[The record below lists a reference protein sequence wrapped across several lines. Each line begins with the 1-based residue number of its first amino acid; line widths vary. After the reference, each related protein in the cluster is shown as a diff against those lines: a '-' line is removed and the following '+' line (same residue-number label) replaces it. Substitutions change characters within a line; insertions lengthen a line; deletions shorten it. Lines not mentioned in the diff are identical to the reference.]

1 MVSLRP
7 KKNKKGMD
15 VSLLLYHVRHMLICS
30 TTPTSPSS
38 TAQLLVSTT
47 QRKKPLKYL
56 LPPLVPPYEQPKE
69 SERKKSKSKK
79 RNERSARET
88 MMEANPTKLNNS

>member
-1 MVSLRP
+1 MTSLRP

-15 VSLLLYHVRHMLICS
+15 VSLLLYLVGPTLICS
-30 TTPTSPSS
+30 TTPTFPLN

-47 QRKKPLKYL
+47 QPKKPLKSL
-56 LPPLVPPYEQPKE
+56 LPQSAPRSEQPKE

-79 RNERSARET
+79 RNERSAREM

>member
-1 MVSLRP
+1 MTSLRP
-7 KKNKKGMD
+7 KKNKKGMV
-15 VSLLLYHVRHMLICS
+15 VSLLLYLGEGMLMYS
-30 TTPTSPSS
+30 TTPTSPLS

-47 QRKKPLKYL
+47 QPKKPLKSL
-56 LPPLVPPYEQPKE
+56 LPQSAPRSEQPKE

-79 RNERSARET
+79 RNERSAREM

>member
-15 VSLLLYHVRHMLICS
+15 VSLLLYLGEGMLMYS
-30 TTPTSPSS
+30 TTPTFPLS
-38 TAQLLVSTT
+38 TAQRLVSTT
-47 QRKKPLKYL
+47 QPKKPLKYL

-69 SERKKSKSKK
+69 SERKRSKSKK
-79 RNERSARET
+79 RNERSAREM
-88 MMEANPTKLNNS
+88 MMEANLPKLNNS